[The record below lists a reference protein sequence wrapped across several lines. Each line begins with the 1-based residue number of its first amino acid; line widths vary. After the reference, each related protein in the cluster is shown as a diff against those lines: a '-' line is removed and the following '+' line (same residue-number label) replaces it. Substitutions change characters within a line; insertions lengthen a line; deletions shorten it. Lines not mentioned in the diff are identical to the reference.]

1 METKMDAK
9 LQAYRQ
15 QLQRRQQLIAS
26 ALALSCIGIFSI
38 NYFFGTAARSHGGD
52 FIHGFQLGLFIG
64 LELLLVYHVSK
75 IMAAQKNDKDLLALY
90 IAEHDERK
98 ASIRLHTFATSGLF
112 SMGLLA
118 FAAIVAGFFD
128 EKVCITLIA
137 TLFVL
142 ALVKLPFKIYY
153 ARKF

>member
-15 QLQRRQQLIAS
+15 QLLRRQQLIGS
-26 ALALSCIGIFSI
+26 ALALTCIGIFAI
-38 NYFFGTAARSHGGD
+38 NYFFGDTTGSHGGD
-52 FIHGFQLGLFIG
+52 FIHGFQLGLFLG
-64 LELLLVYHVSK
+64 LELLLVYYLAK
-75 IMAAQKNDKDLLALY
+75 IMAAQKNEKDLLALY

-98 ASIRLHTFATSGLF
+98 LSIRLHTFATSGLF

-128 EKVCITLIA
+128 KKVCITLIV
-137 TLFVL
+137 TLVVL
-142 ALVKLPFKIYY
+142 SAVKLPFKLYY
-153 ARKF
+153 LKKF